1 MSTMPKLAEAAPKP
15 LTLGEALSDVA
26 IIILL
31 SVLIVGLVVVLH
43 TVLPP
48 IA

>member
-1 MSTMPKLAEAAPKP
+1 MSPIPKLAETSQQP
-15 LTLGEALSDVA
+15 LTLGQAASDLV
-26 IIILL
+26 IILIL